1 LTLVLF
7 TLWPR
12 HEIYVEILFLA
23 EMTEKLAAGET
34 AAWLRGAGW
43 LNTPNGPDELIFLM
57 VPCSKT
63 KIFMVGATMN
73 FILISGSHNEM
84 RP

>member
-1 LTLVLF
+1 
-7 TLWPR
+7 
-12 HEIYVEILFLA
+12 
-23 EMTEKLAAGET
+23 MTEKLAAGET

-63 KIFMVGATMN
+63 KIFMVRATMH
-73 FILISGSHNEM
+73 FK
-84 RP
+84 